1 MKTKRDIDE
10 LIDTIKIPSDREVE
24 AAVRRFE
31 QRLRRMKRRRQI
43 IWATSSAAAVILFGI
58 IFTLLWT
65 EEHKSVEPVKVAKT
79 VKVEN
84 KVVVPTL
91 ILAGGNS
98 VNLKQENVE
107 KTIHESNIRVEE
119 NHIVYDSVVNN
130 TREIE
135 YNTLVIPAGYTYNV
149 TLADGTRV
157 TLNAGSRL
165 KYPVEF
171 VGDRREV
178 ELSGEAYFDV
188 PNRESPSR

>member
-1 MKTKRDIDE
+1 
-10 LIDTIKIPSDREVE
+10 
-24 AAVRRFE
+24 
-31 QRLRRMKRRRQI
+31 MKRRRQI

-107 KTIHESNIRVEE
+107 KTIHESNIRFE
-119 NHIVYDSVVNN
+119 
-130 TREIE
+130 
-135 YNTLVIPAGYTYNV
+135 
-149 TLADGTRV
+149 
-157 TLNAGSRL
+157 
-165 KYPVEF
+165 
-171 VGDRREV
+171 
-178 ELSGEAYFDV
+178 
-188 PNRESPSR
+188 

>member
-43 IWATSSAAAVILFGI
+43 IWATSSVAAVILFGI

-84 KVVVPTL
+84 KVP
-91 ILAGGNS
+91 
-98 VNLKQENVE
+98 
-107 KTIHESNIRVEE
+107 
-119 NHIVYDSVVNN
+119 
-130 TREIE
+130 
-135 YNTLVIPAGYTYNV
+135 
-149 TLADGTRV
+149 
-157 TLNAGSRL
+157 SRL
-165 KYPVEF
+165 PV
-171 VGDRREV
+171 
-178 ELSGEAYFDV
+178 S
-188 PNRESPSR
+188 